1 MAAGTTPASALFTVA
16 HFPSLPTYG
25 YLVPKIGG
33 LNGPGQPFN
42 AEDPVAVTLTD
53 GRRIFVFDKVR
64 TAMRCLEKMRVSKQS
79 FLVASD
85 DIVVW
90 ALSWTK
96 LICAEATLTFQRLMT
111 SYVGSYAFGFTRFT
125 HRNLSS
131 VQTLGEALQSVGFA
145 MGGTALQNN
154 FDLETAGVHATVV
167 DYRYKA
173 NWSAIEPGSLLDDT
187 SDTQLE
193 YSWREPLTRGRALA
207 EEGGSS
213 GSGGGS
219 APAP

>member
-1 MAAGTTPASALFTVA
+1 MALGTTPQTALFTSA
-16 HFPSLPTYG
+16 SFPSVG
-25 YLVPKIGG
+25 AFDYLVPQIGAAA
-33 LNGPGQPFN
+33 GPGRPVN
-42 AEDPVAVTLTD
+42 ENDPVAVTLSD
-53 GRRIFVFDKVR
+53 GRRIYVFDTLR

-85 DIVVW
+85 DVVIW

-111 SYVGSYAFGFTRFT
+111 SYVGSYVYGITRFT

-145 MGGTALQNN
+145 MGGSAIQNN
-154 FDLETAGVHATVV
+154 VDMEQAGVHAVVV

-173 NWSAIEPGSLLDDT
+173 NSTAADPGTLLDDT
-187 SDTQLE
+187 DDTELR
-193 YSWREPLTRGRALA
+193 YSWRGTLRRGT
-207 EEGGSS
+207 
-213 GSGGGS
+213 
-219 APAP
+219 APAT